1 MLYIIFLIL
10 GLITYI
16 FIKKPNSLYSI
27 IFSFELFAIIIMLLS
42 NIMLTIRQY
51 HIDNFIINDWE
62 RIMYATLSKIPFTF
76 ADIKTLTN
84 VSITIF
90 FLASIMFINHDI
102 YRLTK
107 NKKNIIFIVVIILVL
122 GTTVLFFN
130 SPRHIEKLWAMQY
143 SGNWNGIL

>member
-102 YRLTK
+102 
-107 NKKNIIFIVVIILVL
+107 
-122 GTTVLFFN
+122 
-130 SPRHIEKLWAMQY
+130 
-143 SGNWNGIL
+143 